1 MVSNVYGIE
10 KSAES
15 IRVSSPFFI
24 ALFISSLMAIKIVAV
39 EWPFLKPDI
48 LSLRQLSIKG
58 NCCLRTS
65 LSYILDKTGRI
76 AISLK
81 SSWVFGASVLGM
93 GDILEIFQAE
103 GNELASIQEF
113 MMCVR
118 GAEIIPATGLMYLM
132 EFDQDLSNYHY
143 EDYAILL
150 ILLLG

>member
-1 MVSNVYGIE
+1 
-10 KSAES
+10 
-15 IRVSSPFFI
+15 
-24 ALFISSLMAIKIVAV
+24 MAIKIVAV

-58 NCCLRTS
+58 SCCLRTS
-65 LSYILDKTGRI
+65 LSYVLDKTGI
-76 AISLK
+76 AIGLK
-81 SSWVFGASVLGM
+81 SSCALIGASVLGM

-113 MMCVR
+113 IMCVR
-118 GAEIIPATGLMYLM
+118 GAAIISATGLMY
-132 EFDQDLSNYHY
+132 FDRDLSSYHY